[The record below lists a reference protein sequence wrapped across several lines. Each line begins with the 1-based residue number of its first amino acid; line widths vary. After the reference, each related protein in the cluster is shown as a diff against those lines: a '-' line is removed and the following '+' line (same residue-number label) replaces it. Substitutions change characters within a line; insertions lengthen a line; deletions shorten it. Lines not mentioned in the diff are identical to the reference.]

1 MEERNR
7 LKSMCDVHMRAMEG
21 FVESLRFY
29 TEADD
34 RESALILAH
43 KIRSHAEKYIAGAC
57 TGFVETDVEVRE
69 ES

>member
-1 MEERNR
+1 
-7 LKSMCDVHMRAMEG
+7 MRAMEG